1 MTTFVIDAPLAID
14 LAGGGASIPPE
25 HSLTAPTLLRSQALN
40 GTAGRFSTI
49 SGGTSIRR
57 NRVPCRHSALVDGPH
72 THARGMTWSL
82 SEGAQRAKKDDSASP
97 KLLGAV
103 AEVASEEPR

>member
-25 HSLTAPTLLRSQALN
+25 QSLTAPTLLRSQALN

-49 SGGTSIRR
+49 SVGFGSGSSATAYCRITHGG
-57 NRVPCRHSALVDGPH
+57 
-72 THARGMTWSL
+72 
-82 SEGAQRAKKDDSASP
+82 
-97 KLLGAV
+97 
-103 AEVASEEPR
+103 